1 MKKKVATKK
10 STVKKTVK
18 RTIPQTS
25 HLSSSN
31 QNLLFRRIVIISACL
46 VLFVGVTATF
56 NRSSVRQA
64 VDGMSVMAGF
74 YNQTTVTLP
83 YVPNAISYNIYYGQ
97 AGEQNFTNAVRNIPS
112 TIHSY
117 TISDLKKGVSYE
129 YRYAAVDKSGK
140 EFLFSAIKPIIYLQP
155 M

>member
-1 MKKKVATKK
+1 MKKNATTKK

-18 RTIPQTS
+18 RTIPRTS
-25 HLSSSN
+25 HSSSSN
-31 QNLLFRRIVIISACL
+31 QTLLFRRIVIISACL

-56 NRSSVRQA
+56 NRGSVRQA
-64 VDGMSVMAGF
+64 VDGMSVMAGL
-74 YNQTTVTLP
+74 YNQTTITLP
-83 YVPNAISYNIYYGQ
+83 SVPNAVSYNIYYGQ
-97 AGEQNFTNAVRNIPS
+97 AGEQGFTNAVRNIPS

-117 TISDLKKGVSYE
+117 TISDLKKGVSYT

-140 EFLFSAIKPIIYLQP
+140 EFLFSEVKPITDLQP